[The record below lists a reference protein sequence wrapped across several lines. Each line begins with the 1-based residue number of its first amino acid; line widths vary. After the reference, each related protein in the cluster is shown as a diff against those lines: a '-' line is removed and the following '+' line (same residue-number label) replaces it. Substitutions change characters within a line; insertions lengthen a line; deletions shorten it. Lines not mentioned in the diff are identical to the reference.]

1 MAIFRKCMY
10 SINSRSHKIEYL
22 FEIVLNML
30 SKQQRIQYFAN
41 EAYKYGRCERSW
53 SHGAHRH
60 HIWNWF
66 VNLIAITYDN
76 NKRIKPI

>member
-41 EAYKYGRCERSW
+41 EAYKYGRCERS
-53 SHGAHRH
+53 
-60 HIWNWF
+60 
-66 VNLIAITYDN
+66 
-76 NKRIKPI
+76 